1 LLEDD
6 ASAQK
11 AYAGDNVGDD
21 LGRAGIAI
29 EMHPDIYEGC
39 RADRDKDMGP
49 QPAALPVLALRPDK
63 AAEHK
68 RSEETDQRIQEI
80 ADSKGV
86 QESHSP

>member
-1 LLEDD
+1 
-6 ASAQK
+6 
-11 AYAGDNVGDD
+11 V
-21 LGRAGIAI
+21 
-29 EMHPDIYEGC
+29 HPDIYEGC

-49 QPAALPVLALRPDK
+49 QPAAALPVLALRPDK